1 MFTQGFRKFYGSIT
15 EALKT
20 IFQMWR
26 ILISSPP
33 HFAKY
38 IPVYLHTPHFAKYTP
53 VFVFLTGF
61 FPKHHETLQI
71 MQRYSFCPSE
81 MLRDFTDYA
90 IMLFLTSRMLRI
102 FTDCAT
108 MLVLISW
115 MLQDFTDYVT
125 TPIFFPE
132 CCETLRITQQC
143 SFSSRNVVKLY
154 GLRNDACFEG
164 SKGSKQ
170 GSRTDHKYS
179 RTKLGYDNPK
189 QVAIQATWSFN
200 WNTK

>member
-1 MFTQGFRKFYGSIT
+1 MGEEVAAQLAQATWVASSLSNPPSKMFWK
-15 EALKT
+15 
-20 IFQMWR
+20 
-26 ILISSPP
+26 
-33 HFAKY
+33 
-38 IPVYLHTPHFAKYTP
+38 
-53 VFVFLTGF
+53 
-61 FPKHHETLQI
+61 
-71 MQRYSFCPSE
+71 
-81 MLRDFTDYA
+81 
-90 IMLFLTSRMLRI
+90 
-102 FTDCAT
+102 
-108 MLVLISW
+108 
-115 MLQDFTDYVT
+115 DFTDYVT

-189 QVAIQATWSFN
+189 QVAIQAT
-200 WNTK
+200 